1 MPSSVTESLARLQQ
15 AYNELRRDHVQ
26 LQQDFMALKQLHQ
39 CCSTQASATTDSPLL
54 GASDATDRI
63 LYPAPDPDDP
73 FLATDLLEVNNATPG
88 EYQALAESEPR
99 LGDIRTPPALTA
111 LSPQT
116 HPAYPL
122 SRGAATL
129 EDVATTGQTPLE
141 PIVTGQSPE
150 PGPETQLTGLVFNEV
165 VRNKEA
171 RKQLLAV
178 ECTSCQEFYEACGSL
193 QLPDAAHRPM
203 FSRRSQSTSS
213 AQPLVNPLCSHH
225 YPSSNNPETTG
236 TSDDTDVSST
246 DTTDSKD
253 PATGHLAQVSRHRY
267 KVIPKAFPEDY
278 WDIGFPGDPSL

>member
-1 MPSSVTESLARLQQ
+1 MTTTTFPPSKLV
-15 AYNELRRDHVQ
+15 
-26 LQQDFMALKQLHQ
+26 HQ
-39 CCSTQASATTDSPLL
+39 VDASFGP
-54 GASDATDRI
+54 
-63 LYPAPDPDDP
+63 
-73 FLATDLLEVNNATPG
+73 
-88 EYQALAESEPR
+88 
-99 LGDIRTPPALTA
+99 
-111 LSPQT
+111 
-116 HPAYPL
+116 
-122 SRGAATL
+122 
-129 EDVATTGQTPLE
+129 GQTPLE

-203 FSRRSQSTSS
+203 FSRRSQSTLS

-225 YPSSNNPETTG
+225 Y
-236 TSDDTDVSST
+236 DVSST